1 VTDEVRDY
9 ASDHGSRPAGDGV
22 HRLRSKT
29 QSLGDVA
36 GMQIGE
42 THLVRTSRWRRARLS
57 ARAKPLDVTPERW
70 SPRCCGRTPSAFRF
84 DGSPLKEAEEVQ
96 RKTTLDRGRTLRTAL
111 GIKGSP
117 LLESRKVRNALEHF
131 DDRSDRYFEAGHR
144 MVVDRNIGPKNR
156 LVVIGDKPAL
166 HLRLIDTEAGTVSV
180 LEDEVPIQG
189 LFDAIVDVS
198 NRVHGWLTEHGQ

>member
-1 VTDEVRDY
+1 MDDWTTAVYVRELVHQAEAAQLAAHEFN
-9 ASDHGSRPAGDGV
+9 ASLKSPGGNGTARAFAAV
-22 HRLRSKT
+22 
-29 QSLGDVA
+29 QSLLAAAAMVSK
-36 GMQIGE
+36 M
-42 THLVRTSRWRRARLS
+42 LWP
-57 ARAKPLDVTPERW
+57 KP
-70 SPRCCGRTPSAFRF
+70 SNFRF
-84 DGSPLKEAEEVQ
+84 DGSPLKEAEVVQ
-96 RKTTLDRGRTLRTAL
+96 CKTTVDRGRTLRTAL

-131 DDRSDRYFEAGHR
+131 DDRLDRYFEAGHR

-189 LFDAIVDVS
+189 LFDAIADVS
-198 NRVHGWLTEHGQ
+198 NRAQGWLTEHGQ